1 MNSKLDQTLRDVAE
15 EVFESLAFVLLMP
28 DQDGPPSSDNIGK
41 AVASI
46 TFSGPFG
53 GALFLS
59 ISEQMLPMIAAN
71 MLGLDFDETPTDVQQ
86 QDAFKELLNVICGNL
101 LPRIAGTE
109 AVFDVQKPMIV
120 PDGQVPQTH
129 QQQPPVATAQLNLED
144 GAAELACFGPD
155 GLPAEVTGVSQ
166 VSTGQT
172 ASEG

>member
-1 MNSKLDQTLRDVAE
+1 MNNKLDQTLRDVAE
-15 EVFESLAFVLLMP
+15 EMFESLAFVLLMP
-28 DQDGPPSSDNIGK
+28 DQDGPPSPGNSGK

-53 GALFLS
+53 GAIFLS

-71 MLGLDFDETPTDVQQ
+71 MLGLDFDETPTNLQQ

-109 AVFDVQKPMIV
+109 AVFDVHEPAIV

-129 QQQPPVATAQLNLED
+129 QQRPPVATAQLSLED
-144 GAAELACFGPD
+144 GTAELACFGPD
-155 GLPAEVTGVSQ
+155 GIPAAATGASQ